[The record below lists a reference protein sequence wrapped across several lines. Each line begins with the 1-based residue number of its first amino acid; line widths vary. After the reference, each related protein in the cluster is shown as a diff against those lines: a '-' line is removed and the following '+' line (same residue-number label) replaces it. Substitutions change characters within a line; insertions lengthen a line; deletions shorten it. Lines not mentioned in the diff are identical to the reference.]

1 MQNSIMAMTR
11 KSMFKNSILVPQA
24 VIFVNIEP

>member
-11 KSMFKNSILVPQA
+11 KSMFKNSILVLQA

>member
-11 KSMFKNSILVPQA
+11 KNMFKNSILVLQT